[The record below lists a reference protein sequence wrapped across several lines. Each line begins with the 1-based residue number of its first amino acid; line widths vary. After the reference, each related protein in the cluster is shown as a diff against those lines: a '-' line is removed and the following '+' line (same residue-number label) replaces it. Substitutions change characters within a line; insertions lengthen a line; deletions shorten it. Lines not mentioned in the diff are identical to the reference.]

1 MGKIKD
7 YLNKPYTRGDVL
19 KQTLWSVGLTA
30 VMWGAYGV
38 YSLYTDRQHYK
49 DMYYKSLDYRY
60 DPTEEESDEEI

>member
-30 VMWGAYGV
+30 AMWGGY
-38 YSLYTDRQHYK
+38 YIYNLYIDRDFYK
-49 DMYYKSLDYRY
+49 ERYYKEIGLS
-60 DPTEEESDEEI
+60 PEENSEENVD